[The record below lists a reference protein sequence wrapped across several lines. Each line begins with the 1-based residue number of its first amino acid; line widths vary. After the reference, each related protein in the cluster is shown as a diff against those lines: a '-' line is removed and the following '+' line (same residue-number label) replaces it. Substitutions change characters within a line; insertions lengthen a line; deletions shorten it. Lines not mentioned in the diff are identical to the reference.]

1 MGDTGDIDRRLAE
14 QSERV
19 ARLEERMETKQAEY
33 RTDIARLA
41 EDMAKRDTRLLL
53 WVIAVV
59 GLGIAVIGI
68 LPNLPAIFGW

>member
-1 MGDTGDIDRRLAE
+1 
-14 QSERV
+14 
-19 ARLEERMETKQAEY
+19 METKQAEY

-68 LPNLPAIFGW
+68 LPNLPAIFGR